1 MASGF
6 PEQDDWRAFETPAEY
21 VAYNSQ
27 KKVEYLV
34 KGLRAR
40 GQAIPWMVIGGD
52 TVVCLG
58 SQVLEKPLDRAD
70 AIRMLQLISGQ
81 TLTVYSAVHA
91 SYGEGKVE
99 EFVEPVEIEM
109 HAYDLATIEG
119 YLALGNGMYPACKCA
134 RAYLYLGTMQE
145 RWPSRRAAWSWSRG
159 SGATFMPRLAS
170 QCPASTRPCSS
181 ASCLPL
187 CSRAPAA
194 TAS

>member
-1 MASGF
+1 MQGLKAEAMGSGF

-27 KKVEYLV
+27 KKAEYLI
-34 KGLRAR
+34 KELKAQ

-70 AIRMLQLISGQ
+70 AIRMLQLIAGQ
-81 TLTVYSAVHA
+81 TLTVYSAVHV
-91 SYGEGKVE
+91 SYDGGKVE

-119 YLALGNGMYPACKCA
+119 YLALGNGMYSARKCT
-134 RAYLYLGTMQE
+134 RAYLYVGTMRE
-145 RWPSRRAAWSWSRG
+145 HWPSRRAA
-159 SGATFMPRLAS
+159 
-170 QCPASTRPCSS
+170 
-181 ASCLPL
+181 
-187 CSRAPAA
+187 
-194 TAS
+194 